1 MNLGI
6 CEFMNVR
13 MDNIKNKIKQIILEL
28 VPVVAMIL
36 LIPII
41 QNDYILL
48 LVYGII
54 IISLFFIK
62 YVKLDWVFFTFALIT
77 MTASETLFISTGVE
91 VFERNS
97 LFGLMPIWL
106 PVLWAYVFVVMRR
119 LVKVLE
125 N

>member
-77 MTASETLFISTGVE
+77 MTAFETLFISTGVE
-91 VFERNS
+91 RYSREIVY
-97 LFGLMPIWL
+97 LD
-106 PVLWAYVFVVMRR
+106 
-119 LVKVLE
+119 
-125 N
+125 

>member
-1 MNLGI
+1 M
-6 CEFMNVR
+6 E
-13 MDNIKNKIKQIILEL
+13 NIQHKIKQIILEL
-28 VPVVAMIL
+28 IPIVAMIL
-36 LIPII
+36 LIPIVS
-41 QNDYILL
+41 NDYILL
-48 LVYGII
+48 LIYGVMIGG
-54 IISLFFIK
+54 LFFVK
-62 YVKLDWVFFTFALIT
+62 YLKMDWLFFTFALIT

-91 VFERNS
+91 RFKRNS

>member
-106 PVLWAYVFVVMRR
+106 PVLWAYVFVVMRG

>member
-1 MNLGI
+1 MKNT
-6 CEFMNVR
+6 
-13 MDNIKNKIKQIILEL
+13 KNKIKQIILEL

-62 YVKLDWVFFTFALIT
+62 YIKLDWLFFTFALIA
-77 MTASETLFISTGVE
+77 MTASEALFISTGVE
-91 VFERNS
+91 IFERNS

-119 LVKVLE
+119 LVKILE
-125 N
+125 D